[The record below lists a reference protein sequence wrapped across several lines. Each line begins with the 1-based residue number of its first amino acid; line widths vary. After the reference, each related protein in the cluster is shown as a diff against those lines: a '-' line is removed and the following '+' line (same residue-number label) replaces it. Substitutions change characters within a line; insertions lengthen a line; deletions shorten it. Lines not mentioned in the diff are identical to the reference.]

1 MGYEAGINIFLIEVK
16 IFQKS
21 FFIKD
26 MQLINTMTYKMN
38 IDVCQ
43 LFESNEYLI
52 LKHIVR
58 QMYNLDLDVFYFT
71 SRS

>member
-26 MQLINTMTYKMN
+26 MQLINTMTY
-38 IDVCQ
+38 
-43 LFESNEYLI
+43 NENEMYANYLI

>member
-21 FFIKD
+21 FFLKRHA
-26 MQLINTMTYKMN
+26 
-38 IDVCQ
+38 IDKHHDIQ
-43 LFESNEYLI
+43 NEMYANYLI